1 MISLEISTSG
11 VDAEMHDDDDDENY
25 ERGHGHGHRHEHG
38 CEHRNEHERARG
50 HWMRHW
56 MRHTAM
62 VPKGFLR
69 YQLLKML
76 LEKPMSGS
84 EIMSE
89 LESETNGYWKPSPG
103 SIYPLLAWLQD
114 QAYIKEADQKE
125 PGIRR
130 YTMTEQGK
138 TFLENETKSR
148 AEIDKRL
155 EHFGPMW
162 YGFERE
168 RSGELHNI
176 ARDFGKAVR
185 DVFHEIR
192 REHSKEVT
200 EQSMRALEEIT
211 KKLQDLRKKLQ
222 AHDTDVPKETSQK
235 KSE

>member
-1 MISLEISTSG
+1 
-11 VDAEMHDDDDDENY
+11 MHDDDEKY
-25 ERGHGHGHRHEHG
+25 ERERSHEH
-38 CEHRNEHERARG
+38 HREDDRGYYCGHERARS

-56 MRHTAM
+56 MRHSAM

-89 LESETNGYWKPSPG
+89 LETETNGYWKPSPG

-130 YTMTEQGK
+130 YTLTEQGR
-138 TFLENETKSR
+138 TFLENEKKSR
-148 AEIDKRL
+148 EEIDKRL

-162 YGFERE
+162 YGLDRE
-168 RSGELHNI
+168 RSRELRNA

-192 REHSKEVT
+192 REHSKEAI
-200 EQSMRALEEIT
+200 EQSMKTLEEVT
-211 KKLQDLRKKLQ
+211 TKLQDLASRL
-222 AHDTDVPKETSQK
+222 HEHNTDVPQGPAK